1 LLTGKSFP
9 STPFYSRTR
18 TPDPRSSE
26 PAVENVL
33 AQAVVQAFSTSGR
46 LRVVTPEREGVEE
59 QSEFWA
65 GPPKGHDHHRVL
77 EDG

>member
-1 LLTGKSFP
+1 MDGHACSRLLTGKFLP

-46 LRVVTPEREGVEE
+46 LRAVTPERSG
-59 QSEFWA
+59 
-65 GPPKGHDHHRVL
+65 GC
-77 EDG
+77 